1 MVCSMSFLRAH
12 LYLVAMSHEK
22 IPLTGFLS
30 DTVFSDIAIAVLSFE
45 LELELEKAMFS
56 LIKITGLSD
65 CG

>member
-45 LELELEKAMFS
+45 LELEKAMFS